1 MGPKAEGNCDGSNP
15 VFTDMMRQLPD
26 SENPY
31 AAAAN
36 GSQRGKDR
44 RLVDSQPARLFVVSC
59 VCVIAVLFQLSETTS
74 RGFGQRSEFGFP
86 VFLIL
91 NHGASPEV
99 VEFRMWP
106 AVVNLGVIVLPGI
119 LLIPAARSARW
130 FRHHKSAAAVLAL
143 LGMMIGF
150 RDLIDVS
157 DSAMWLIDCV
167 TFIALLVLP
176 WTVAHASNSYA
187 LALIAPFGTTIVWG
201 TFSRAAELYRGIYDT
216 QSMLSVVQRSAIASA
231 LSALA
236 ATSIFLRRRRTAT
249 PTQGT

>member
-1 MGPKAEGNCDGSNP
+1 MEAGTEGNCDGSNP
-15 VFTDMMRQLPD
+15 LFMDMMRQLPD

-44 RLVDSQPARLFVVSC
+44 WLVDSQTARLFVVSC
-59 VCVIAVLFQLSETTS
+59 VCVIAVLFQLSETTT

-91 NHGASPEV
+91 DHGASREV

-106 AVVNLGVIVLPGI
+106 AVANLGVIVLLAL

-130 FRHHKSAAAVLAL
+130 FRHHKSAAASLSL
-143 LGMMIGF
+143 LGMMIGC

-157 DSAMWLIDCV
+157 ESAMWLIDSV
-167 TFIALLVLP
+167 TFLALLVLP
-176 WTVAHASNSYA
+176 WAVAHTSNSYA

-216 QSMLSVVQRSAIASA
+216 QSMLSAVHRSAVALA
-231 LSALA
+231 LSTLA
-236 ATSIFLRRRRTAT
+236 ASSIFLRRRRTAMQKQDT
-249 PTQGT
+249 